1 MVTLHRLL
9 YVTQL
14 HFYYTILV
22 VCSPSQYCPAFFW
35 LKARS
40 FTLKLIGSLIKSLR
54 LRRLLDLIVVERVGF
69 EPRLIRPRY
78 GCYHYNTRSCFPQ
91 LQYLSTVSL
100 LPYLQ
105 ETSKQWVLQH
115 HRVNYFWMRF
125 VSQVVIVG
133 LEGLEP
139 PDSEE
144 NAFTERPATNYGL

>member
-1 MVTLHRLL
+1 MRFELTCSYVQGRLDKPLL
-9 YVTQL
+9 YIQL
-14 HFYYTILV
+14 
-22 VCSPSQYCPAFFW
+22 
-35 LKARS
+35 
-40 FTLKLIGSLIKSLR
+40 
-54 LRRLLDLIVVERVGF
+54 
-69 EPRLIRPRY
+69 
-78 GCYHYNTRSCFPQ
+78 FPQ